1 METNKYG
8 RLKYPI
14 PEIETSELNWWQKN
28 TLIEDKFCWVQPI
41 RYQKYLRGD
50 YLNYLK
56 KRIKPDSKILELGC
70 GTGWLL
76 FLLLDSE
83 FKNLYGIDF
92 SSEQIQIA
100 NERKSTLSK
109 PKQGMIRFEIGGF
122 ELLKAGNIKFDVI
135 ICHGFLHHLT
145 ESELK
150 EVLKAISNYLT
161 IDGLLLIWEP
171 VVYKKGISDN
181 FYMRVNN
188 FRNLFIR
195 GKRWGRIFSDEELK
209 FRSLINERHE
219 GKGSRGPSPKEIPF
233 DKEELRE
240 LLETDYKIIHEKK
253 FMSFSHLIGQ
263 ELLLTALTYPKL
275 VRIIEWP
282 ILIVSKWMEK
292 KMLSMGEVKSS
303 FWIFELIECKKINKN
318 V

>member
-8 RLKYPI
+8 RLKYSV
-14 PEIETSELNWWQKN
+14 PEIEAKELNWWQRN
-28 TLIEDKFCWVQPI
+28 TLIEDKFCWVQPVQ
-41 RYQKYLRGD
+41 YQKFLRGD

-56 KRIKPDSKILELGC
+56 KRIKYDSKILELGC

-100 NERKSTLSK
+100 NQRKNALSK
-109 PKQGMIRFEIGGF
+109 SKQEMIRFEIGGF
-122 ELLKAGNIKFDVI
+122 ELLKAENTKFDVI
-135 ICHGFLHHLT
+135 ICHGFLHHL
-145 ESELK
+145 SELEIK
-150 EVLKAISNYLT
+150 EVLKVISSYLT
-161 IDGLLLIWEP
+161 NDGLLLIWEP
-171 VVYKKGISDN
+171 FVYNKGISDD
-181 FYMRVNN
+181 FYTSVNN
-188 FRNLFIR
+188 FRNLFRR
-195 GKRWGRIFSDEELK
+195 GKRWGRMFSDEELK
-209 FRSLINERHE
+209 FRSLIDNRHE

-240 LLETDYKIIHEKK
+240 LLESDYKILNEKK
-253 FMSFSHLIGQ
+253 LMSFSHLIAQ
-263 ELLLTALTYPKL
+263 ELLLTALTYPKI

-282 ILIVSKWMEK
+282 ILIIAKWLEK
-292 KMLSMGEVKSS
+292 KMLSVGEIKSS
-303 FWIFELIECKKINKN
+303 FWIFELIECQKINKN